1 MVLGGFF
8 YGYLLTNFLGGRLA
22 DRFGGR
28 LIYGAGVTLT
38 AFLTIISP
46 SAARYSTKAFMIVR
60 VLEGMTEVR
69 MCVCEDVSPLLL
81 VFRTVMKI
89 NCHTICSC

>member
-38 AFLTIISP
+38 AFLTLISP
-46 SAARYSTKAFMIVR
+46 MAAKHSTNAFIFIR

-69 MCVCEDVSPLLL
+69 
-81 VFRTVMKI
+81 I
-89 NCHTICSC
+89 